1 MALED
6 RINPQAQEQH
16 RGGRESHPELPSS
29 VTPLAADAI
38 EHASH
43 FVYLVTCAD
52 HTLYTG
58 YTTNI
63 ERRLAAHNA
72 GVGAKY
78 TRGRRPVT
86 LVASWPFASKGEA
99 LRAERAIK
107 SLPREQKLRL
117 ARAAGLQSNNKDST
131 LINAPSSP
139 EVLRQGGTNHT

>member
-1 MALED
+1 MTA
-6 RINPQAQEQH
+6 R
-16 RGGRESHPELPSS
+16 RGRRESLSELPSS
-29 VTPLAADAI
+29 VTPLAAGAT
-38 EHASH
+38 ERAAH

-63 ERRLAAHNA
+63 ERRLMAHNA
-72 GVGAKY
+72 GTGAKY

-86 LVASWPFASKGEA
+86 LVATWPFASKGEA

-107 SLPREQKLRL
+107 SLPREQKWHL

-131 LINAPSSP
+131 LMNATSSP
-139 EVLRQGGTNHT
+139 EILRQGGTNQA